1 LIYTSSTQTIAWF
14 KNLYLADNLE
24 IKPPYQRRPV
34 WALRQK
40 SQLIESL
47 LLELPVPEIYVH
59 TTTSSDGETHYAV
72 VDGQQRIRAILQ
84 FIGIDRDEQDFN
96 AFALE
101 QLENS
106 DSPWKDKRLDDLTP
120 EQKQQFYGYKLS
132 VRVLEGATDSEVR
145 EMFKRLNKYLTKL
158 NEQELRNAIYSG
170 PFVGFVNELADDDYW
185 AENRLVPPALIR
197 RMKDIEF
204 VSELVI
210 GTIDGPQG
218 SVVLDDYYLQYE
230 TYQDEF
236 PKQRDIKRLFDK
248 TLRTIQA
255 VLPEIKDTRW
265 RNRTDFYSLFVAT
278 AHLLR
283 ENNLPESRFARLR
296 STLSEFGR
304 RVDSKIADEDEQ
316 VPENIAEYA
325 RAAEKGSNEKSRR
338 AARHEALLTS
348 IQRHFSPRRG
358 RGS

>member
-1 LIYTSSTQTIAWF
+1 MD
-14 KNLYLADNLE
+14 DNLE

-40 SQLIESL
+40 SQLIESM

-59 TTTSSDGETHYAV
+59 TTTSPDGNTHYAV

-101 QLENS
+101 QLES
-106 DSPWKDKRLDDLTP
+106 TDSPWKEKRLEDLTP
-120 EQKQQFYGYKLS
+120 EQKQKFYGYKLS
-132 VRVLEGATDSEVR
+132 VRVLENATDAEVR
-145 EMFKRLNKYLTKL
+145 DMFKRLNKYLTKL

-170 PFVGFVNELADDDYW
+170 PFITLVNVLADDDYW
-185 AENRLVPPALIR
+185 AENRIVSPALIR

-204 VSELVI
+204 VSELLI
-210 GTIDGPQG
+210 GIIDGPQG

-236 PKQRDIKRLFDK
+236 PRQRDVKRLYDK

-255 VLPEIKDTRW
+255 VLPDIKESRW
-265 RNRTDFYSLFVAT
+265 RNRTDFYSLFVACG
-278 AHLLR
+278 HLLR
-283 ENNLPESRFARLR
+283 GGGIATAQIPRLR
-296 STLSEFGR
+296 TTLGEFSR
-304 RVDSKIADEDEQ
+304 RVDSRIADETVQ
-316 VPENIAEYA
+316 VPVNISEYA

-338 AARHEALLTS
+338 AARHDALLTS
-348 IQRHFSPRRG
+348 IHRHFTNRN
-358 RGS
+358 